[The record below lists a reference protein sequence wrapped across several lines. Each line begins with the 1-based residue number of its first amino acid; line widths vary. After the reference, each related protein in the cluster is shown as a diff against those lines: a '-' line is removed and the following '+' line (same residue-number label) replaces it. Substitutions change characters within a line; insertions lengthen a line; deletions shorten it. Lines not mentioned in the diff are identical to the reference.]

1 MQNQY
6 PSTNCQ
12 YSQWSPIRRTTKV
25 PETKPDLTAPLT
37 AWIGPGHP
45 GLAVVVDEFAGAVLF
60 GHAFDFLLP
69 KAKKPQRA
77 IQIIQKKRLALRRL
91 TRTFYTYMY
100 Q

>member
-1 MQNQY
+1 MTAKLCKISIHQPTVN
-6 PSTNCQ
+6 
-12 YSQWSPIRRTTKV
+12 SQWSPIRRTTKV

-69 KAKKPQRA
+69 RAKKPQRA
-77 IQIIQKKRLALRRL
+77 IQKKASFA
-91 TRTFYTYMY
+91 TFDQNFLHYMY
-100 Q
+100 V